1 MIELLKKLGPTKLAA
16 AIAGALG
23 ITVLIILL
31 SMKLSDPPMSLLYN
45 NLSSEDAALIS
56 ARLDA
61 MGEIYQASNGGK
73 DFSVPIPKVLALRMK
88 FAQEGIPH
96 SGNIVGYEIFD
107 KGDALGTS
115 QFVYNVNFIRALEG
129 EIGRTIASLSP
140 IESVRVHLVIPKK
153 EMFSKAA
160 TEPSASVVL
169 KIKGSQTL
177 TKQEV
182 AGISHIIATAV
193 AGLKPERI
201 TILDSSGRPL
211 KLANGDDADLVT
223 EGAADFQKSLEEKY
237 QVMLESL
244 IEKSVGV
251 GKVKANVAAEINF
264 DREVINSEIYD
275 PESQVVRSRKVS
287 EENENDQEGKNA
299 LGVAT
304 NVPTSQGGGEGNASK
319 HNRSRTDEV
328 TNYEISKT
336 ITNKITE
343 SGRIKKLSI
352 AILVDGTYTNKTSE
366 DGKTQEFIYNPRA
379 VEEMDKLKVLAA
391 SAVGLDVKRGDK
403 IEVINLQFSEEFS
416 ALPQQEKPFA
426 WLRNKLDNIVQTIV
440 IGLVI
445 VLIMLLIVRPVIN
458 RLLESRATTL
468 EEKELEMRL
477 SGEALASEIEH
488 ANQSMQIEESEAE
501 DEEEYLQKLLS
512 PSKVDRKKVNLIKYI
527 NEMVEKH
534 PEETVATIRAWLYSG
549 K

>member
-1 MIELLKKLGPTKLAA
+1 
-16 AIAGALG
+16 
-23 ITVLIILL
+23 
-31 SMKLSDPPMSLLYN
+31 
-45 NLSSEDAALIS
+45 
-56 ARLDA
+56 
-61 MGEIYQASNGGK
+61 
-73 DFSVPIPKVLALRMK
+73 
-88 FAQEGIPH
+88 
-96 SGNIVGYEIFD
+96 VGYEIFD
-107 KGDALGTS
+107 KGDSLGTS
-115 QFVYNVNFIRALEG
+115 QFVYNVNLIRALEG
-129 EIGRTIASLSP
+129 EIGRTIASLEP

-211 KLANGDDADLVT
+211 KLAGGDDADMMS

-264 DREVINSEIYD
+264 DREVTNSEVYD
-275 PESQVVRSRKVS
+275 PEGQVVRSRKVS
-287 EENENDQEGKNA
+287 EDTENNQEGKNA

-304 NVPTSQGGGEGNASK
+304 NVPNAQGGGDGASSQR
-319 HNRSRTDEV
+319 NRNRTNEV

-352 AILVDGTYTNKTSE
+352 AILVDGTYTIKAAEGGNEQGFT
-366 DGKTQEFIYNPRA
+366 YNPRPA
-379 VEEMDKLKVLAA
+379 EEVEKLKTLAA
-391 SAVGLDVKRGDK
+391 SAVGLDPKRGDK

-416 ALPQQEKPFA
+416 ALPQQEKPLA
-426 WLRNKLDNIVQTIV
+426 WLRNKLDNIVQTVV

-458 RLLESRATTL
+458 RLLENRAATL
-468 EEKELEMRL
+468 EEKELEARL
-477 SGEALASEIEH
+477 SGAALAQDIQNAS
-488 ANQSMQIEESEAE
+488 QGSQIAEEEQV
-501 DEEEYLQKLLS
+501 DEEEYLQKLLT
-512 PSKVDRKKVNLIKYI
+512 PSKMDRKKVNLIKVI

-534 PEETVATIRAWLYSG
+534 PEETVAAIRSWLYSG